1 MSSTSTFRGV
11 MTLLADSITASAAS
25 LWPWSAASI
34 EARRIAAD
42 GYAAGQ
48 VADVYYL
55 VSFDEAAPEPALAA
69 IRGAGFAVREPAPLS
84 GFVTVK
90 ARIRVA
96 AYDLIMAGARL
107 DRIAE
112 GYGAFATLIGA
123 GRATG
128 EEPARAAVSSRHL
141 SDGERGVSAVA

>member
-1 MSSTSTFRGV
+1 MMWGVHAATQPSNFRR
-11 MTLLADSITASAAS
+11 
-25 LWPWSAASI
+25 WPWSAASI

-42 GYAAGQ
+42 GYAAGM
-48 VADVYYL
+48 VDDVYYL

-90 ARIRVA
+90 ARIRIA

-112 GYGAFATLIGA
+112 EYGAFATLIGA

>member
-1 MSSTSTFRGV
+1 MSSTSSFRSV
-11 MTLLADSITASAAS
+11 MTLLGDSIAATVAS

-48 VADVYYL
+48 LADVYYL
-55 VSFDEAAPEPALAA
+55 VSFDDAAPEAALVA
-69 IRGAGFAVREPAPLS
+69 IRAAGFAVREPGPSS

-90 ARIRVA
+90 VRIRIA
-96 AYDLIMAGARL
+96 AYDLIIAGARL

-112 GYGAFATLIGA
+112 QHGAFATLIGA
-123 GRATG
+123 ARATN
-128 EEPARAAVSSRHL
+128 EEPARAAPVHSHR
-141 SDGERGVSAVA
+141 AVAI

>member
-1 MSSTSTFRGV
+1 MYSTRSFHGAI
-11 MTLLADSITASAAS
+11 TLLADSIAAAAAS

-48 VADVYYL
+48 LADVYYL
-55 VSFDEAAPEPALAA
+55 VSFEDAAPEAALAT
-69 IRGAGFAVREPAPLS
+69 IRAAGFAVREPGPLS

-90 ARIRVA
+90 VRIRVA
-96 AYDLIMAGARL
+96 AYDLIITGARL

-123 GRATG
+123 GRATN
-128 EEPARAAVSSRHL
+128 EEPARAEPARTH
-141 SDGERGVSAVA
+141 RAVAI